1 MSWEK
6 KPNGPVAWVQRVEGA
21 LRHPDGSADIAA
33 YGRMAHRERD
43 AAILAAVQDTARS
56 LRAMWSAISR
66 ALRRSLG
73 RSGRIRS
80 NAPLRS

>member
-6 KPNGPVAWVQRVEGA
+6 KPDGPTPWVLRVEAA
-21 LRHPDGSADIAA
+21 LRHPDGSPDIAA
-33 YGRMAHRERD
+33 YGRIAHRERD
-43 AAILAAVQDTARS
+43 AAILSAVQEAARS
-56 LRAMWSAISR
+56 VGAMSSAVWR
-66 ALRRSLG
+66 VLG

>member
-6 KPNGPVAWVQRVEGA
+6 KPSGPASWVQRVEGA

-33 YGRMAHRERD
+33 YGRIAHRERD
-43 AAILAAVQDTARS
+43 AAVLAALQDAARS
-56 LRAMWSAISR
+56 VRAMSSALWR
-66 ALRRSLG
+66 VLA

-80 NAPLRS
+80 NAPLRG

>member
-1 MSWEK
+1 MSWKK
-6 KPNGPVAWVQRVEGA
+6 KPEDLASWVQRLEGA
-21 LRHPDGSADIAA
+21 LHHPDGSPDIAA

-43 AAILAAVQDTARS
+43 AAILSALQGTARS
-56 LRAMWSAISR
+56 VRAMSSAI
-66 ALRRSLG
+66 RRVLG

>member
-6 KPNGPVAWVQRVEGA
+6 KPDGPASQGWGVEGA
-21 LRHPDGSADIAA
+21 LRHPDGSPDIAA
-33 YGRMAHRERD
+33 YGSIAHRERD

-56 LRAMWSAISR
+56 LRAMWSAMSR
-66 ALRRSLG
+66 VLG